1 MIIQS
6 RYNAMQ
12 SVGVF
17 DKYFLSIGR
26 AGSCDEPPSAY
37 NRAPAKTA
45 LPQPMALTVLTS
57 NRVDI
62 LQARLAGHLAATPL
76 ADPLAREV
84 IVVPTY
90 AMGRWL
96 NLRIAQQQGIA
107 ANLEYLQP
115 AEWLWGLAARLGDGC
130 SERADPFALETL
142 AWRVFDLLGQRR
154 RPRGFAP
161 LAAYLAD
168 DEDGIKRWQ
177 LAQRVAG
184 LFDRYQLYRPHWIE
198 AWARGDDDHWQARLW
213 RELLADSDSRDR
225 VAVIRAAIEALETG
239 AAGAALAARISLF
252 APSSLAPLAIEFVHA
267 LARATDVRL
276 YLHSPTDQYWADLVS
291 EKQRAR
297 RRLENP
303 SQTAYFETRNGL
315 LTSWGRQG
323 QAMQDLLLDLGPVT
337 ESEID
342 ASLPP
347 ADGSMLAALQA
358 SLFRLA
364 EAPPSGAVD
373 ESLAVHVCHSPL
385 RECQV
390 LHDQLAALLDRH
402 PDLGCEDILV
412 MVPEI
417 SRYAPY
423 IEAVFQVD
431 ADSQRPYL
439 PWNLSDVSV
448 SNGHPQAGAFLQL
461 LDLPR
466 SRFARSEILA
476 LLDCDE
482 LREHFE
488 IGAAMRDTVRDLLER
503 ARVYWGVDAAQ
514 REALGL
520 PAIAQNTWQ
529 QGWDRMF
536 AGFAMTGE
544 AHWQGIAPLAALGTD
559 EGVALA
565 RLRSLFDRLVAWRDE
580 LARGTTAADWQRRL
594 HRLLDDFF
602 VPAPP
607 VDDLRNPL
615 RDAIDALAE
624 AGDAVLS
631 PALVRYW
638 LAQRLA
644 TTPRPGRLYSGGIT
658 FCGLQPLRNIPFPVI
673 CVLGLDDGAFPRADR
688 PLEFDLMRRD
698 WRPGDPRRGDEDRY
712 LMLETL
718 LCARRHLYFS
728 YCGRSLRD
736 DSERQPSVLLREL
749 LDYVDR
755 NFEPAAGDARA
766 SLSITREHPM
776 QPFAAPNFAPP
787 ARAYDGYWHDTAQRL
802 AAAVSPAPSAAAW
815 PAQALDAD
823 AVPSE
828 IDADG
833 LCRFFAHPVRYFFQQ
848 RLGIWLPD
856 EPPAEDEE
864 CFVLS
869 ALQLWD
875 LGGRVS
881 RDWMAGG
888 EIAPDAYRAEGLLPH
903 GRAADWAWDGLLD
916 EFGELFETLAP
927 YRDRRT
933 EVRQIDCRI
942 DDGMRLRGEIAGCI
956 DGSGLLRYTASRSL
970 RGRALSTLW
979 LEHLLLCAGG
989 RLAPGEQSRLILRD
1003 GAGPSFA
1010 PLERDAAQALLA
1022 DLVGIY
1028 RAGQSCPLPLF
1039 AETSLAWARGG
1050 DPEQARK
1057 KAAAAWYTGE
1067 YSGALPG
1074 EVEDRYIRL
1083 ALPPGLDDPLA
1094 EPRFQSLAERVYGVA
1109 LAHDANRG

>member
-1 MIIQS
+1 
-6 RYNAMQ
+6 
-12 SVGVF
+12 
-17 DKYFLSIGR
+17 
-26 AGSCDEPPSAY
+26 
-37 NRAPAKTA
+37 
-45 LPQPMALTVLTS
+45 MALTVLTS
-57 NRVDI
+57 NRVEI
-62 LQARLAGHLAATPL
+62 LQARLVEQLAAAPL
-76 ADPLAREV
+76 ADPFAPEV

-107 ANLEYLQP
+107 ANIEYLQP
-115 AEWLWGLAARLGDGC
+115 AEWIWGLAAKLGGK
-130 SERADPFALETL
+130 SERADPFAIDTL
-142 AWRVFDLLGQRR
+142 AWRVFELLGRQRR
-154 RPRGFAP
+154 RREFAP

-168 DEDGIKRWQ
+168 DGDGIKRWQ
-177 LAQRVAG
+177 LAQRIAV
-184 LFDRYQLYRPHWIE
+184 LFDRYQLYRPRWIE
-198 AWARGDDDHWQARLW
+198 RWAKGGDDHWQARLW
-213 RELLADSDSRDR
+213 RALLEGGDSRHR
-225 VAVIRAAIEALETG
+225 VGVIRDAIEALESDT
-239 AAGAALAARISLF
+239 ADAALAARISLF

-303 SQTAYFETRNGL
+303 SQTAYFETRNSL

-337 ESEID
+337 ASEID

-347 ADGSMLAALQA
+347 SDGSTLAALQA
-358 SLFRLA
+358 SLFRLD
-364 EAPPSGAVD
+364 ESPSSRAVD
-373 ESLAVHVCHSPL
+373 ESLSVHVCHSPL

-390 LHDQLAALLDRH
+390 LHDELAALLDRH

-417 SRYAPY
+417 GRYAPY

-448 SNGHPQAGAFLQL
+448 ANGHPQVGAFLQL

-466 SRFARSEILA
+466 SRFTRSEILA

-488 IGAAMRDTVRDLLER
+488 IGAAMLDTVRDLLER
-503 ARVYWGVDAAQ
+503 ARVHWGVDAGQ

-529 QGWDRMF
+529 QGWDRML
-536 AGFAMTGE
+536 AGFAMTGDR
-544 AHWQGIAPLAALGTD
+544 HWQGIAPLAALGTD
-559 EGVALA
+559 EGIALA
-565 RLRSLFDRLVAWRDE
+565 RLRLLFDRLVAWRDE
-580 LARGTTAADWQRRL
+580 LGRDAIAAEWQRRL

-602 VPAPP
+602 VPAPA

-615 RDAIDALAE
+615 RDAVNALAE
-624 AGDAVLS
+624 AGDGELS

-638 LAQRLA
+638 LTQHLA
-644 TTPRPGRLYSGGIT
+644 TTLRPGRLYSGGIT

-673 CVLGLDDGAFPRADR
+673 CVLGLDDGAFPRVER

-728 YCGRSLRD
+728 YSGRSLKD

-755 NFEPAAGDARA
+755 NFEPAQGDVRA
-766 SLSITREHPM
+766 SRSITREHPM
-776 QPFAAPNFAPP
+776 QPFAAHNFTPP
-787 ARAYDGYWHDTAQRL
+787 ARAYDGYWHATAGRL
-802 AAAVSPAPSAAAW
+802 AEAAVLPRPSAAGW
-815 PAQALDAD
+815 PEQALETAP
-823 AVPSE
+823 APTE
-828 IDADG
+828 IDVDS

-856 EPPAEDEE
+856 EPVAEDEE

-869 ALQLWD
+869 ALQKWD

-881 RDWMAGG
+881 RDWMAGA
-888 EIAPDAYRAEGLLPH
+888 EIAPDPYRAEGLLPH

-916 EFGELFETLAP
+916 EFGELLECLEP
-927 YRDRRT
+927 YRGSSF
-933 EVRQIDCRI
+933 EVRQIECRL
-942 DDGMRLRGEIAGCI
+942 DDGSRLRGEIADCI
-956 DGSGLLRYTASRSL
+956 AGGGLLRYSASRSL
-970 RGRALSTLW
+970 RGRALVSLW
-979 LEHLLLCAGG
+979 LEHLVLCAAD
-989 RLAPGEQSRLILRD
+989 RLAPGEVSRLILRD
-1003 GAGPSFA
+1003 GAGPCFA
-1010 PLERDAAQALLA
+1010 PLERDDARALL
-1022 DLVGIY
+1022 DEYLEIY
-1028 RAGQSCPLPLF
+1028 RAGQACPLPLF
-1039 AETSLAWARGG
+1039 AETSLAWAKGK
-1050 DPEQARK
+1050 DADEARK
-1057 KAAAAWYTGE
+1057 SAAGAWYTRE
-1067 YSGALPG
+1067 HRGAPAG

-1083 ALPPGLDDPLA
+1083 ALPPGLADPLA

-1109 LAHDANRG
+1109 VAGDGSRG